1 MKKLLKEIFAIL
13 LLILLVFIIWFISL
27 RSTTG
32 FFYQEMEL
40 NPYGDLYTKNIWVV
54 ELEPDKT
61 EGKTKVEIIEAV
73 QEQADTSRFLDE
85 GSTDIRSPGTIYRIP
100 LINRQIGTEFQIGD
114 KVKIYWRGS
123 VMESLP
129 SQIDGTVLIIKTGK

>member
-1 MKKLLKEIFAIL
+1 MKKLLKEITAIL

-32 FFYQEMEL
+32 YVYQEMEL
-40 NPYGDLYTKNIWVV
+40 NPYGDLRTENIWVV
-54 ELEPDKT
+54 ELEPDET
-61 EGKTKVEIIEAV
+61 EGKTKDEIIEAV
-73 QEQADTSRFLDE
+73 QEQADTSRFLNE
-85 GSTDIRSPGTIYRIP
+85 GSTDNRSPGTIYRIP

-129 SQIDGTVLIIKTGK
+129 AKIDGTVLIIKTGK

>member
-1 MKKLLKEIFAIL
+1 MKKLLKRISAIL

-32 FFYQEMEL
+32 YVYQEMEL
-40 NPYGDLYTKNIWVV
+40 NPYGDLHTKNIWVV
-54 ELEPDKT
+54 ELEPDET
-61 EGKTKVEIIEAV
+61 EGKTKAEIIEAV

-85 GSTDIRSPGTIYRIP
+85 GSTDNGSPGTIYRIP
-100 LINRQIGTEFQIGD
+100 LINRQIDTKFQIGD
-114 KVKIYWRGS
+114 KVKIYWRGA

-129 SQIDGTVLIIKTGK
+129 GQIDGTVLVIKTGK